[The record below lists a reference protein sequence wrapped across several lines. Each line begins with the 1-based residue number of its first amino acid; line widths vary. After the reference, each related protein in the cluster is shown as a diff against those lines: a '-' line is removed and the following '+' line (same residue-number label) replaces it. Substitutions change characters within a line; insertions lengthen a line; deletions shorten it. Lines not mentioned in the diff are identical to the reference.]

1 VGYICRIRFMP
12 RQIALL
18 RGVNVAGNKR
28 VEMARLRKLL
38 EELGYRDVRTHLN
51 SGNVVFSGPRRSEK
65 HLETAIAKTFG
76 FEVPVVL
83 RSRDEL
89 AAVVAVNPLRD
100 VATDPA
106 KHLVVFCT
114 AKASTDLDPADFAP
128 ETFHVRGREVYLW
141 APGGIGTSPLAK
153 LLATKSLGDKS
164 TARNWRTVEKLLA
177 LADEA

>member
-1 VGYICRIRFMP
+1 VP

-18 RGVNVAGNKR
+18 RGVNVGGNKR
-28 VEMARLRKLL
+28 VEMARLRALM
-38 EELGYRDVRTHLN
+38 EELGYENVVTYVN
-51 SGNVVFSGPRRSEK
+51 SGNAVFSGKRRSEQ
-65 HLETAIAKTFG
+65 HLEAAIAKTFG

-89 AAVVAVNPLRD
+89 ADIVQANPLRD

-106 KHLVVFCT
+106 KHLVVFCS
-114 AKASTDLDPADFAP
+114 AEASTDLDPTAFAP

-153 LLATKSLGDKS
+153 VLATKSLGAKS

-177 LADEA
+177 IAVEG

>member
-1 VGYICRIRFMP
+1 MA

-18 RGVNVAGNKR
+18 RGINVGRNKR
-28 VEMARLRKLL
+28 VEMARLRALL
-38 EELGYRDVRTHLN
+38 EELGYRDVRTYVN

-65 HLETAIAKTFG
+65 HLEAAIAKTFG

-89 AAVVAVNPLRD
+89 AKVVKANPLRD
-100 VATDPA
+100 IATDPA
-106 KHLVVFCT
+106 KHLVVFCA
-114 AKASTDLDPADFAP
+114 AKVSTDLDPADFAP
-128 ETFHVRGREVYLW
+128 ETFHVCGREVYLW

-153 LLATKSLGDKS
+153 ELANKSLGAKS

-177 LADEA
+177 LADEG